1 MARRSYMPAL
11 VAEHS
16 ETRDGRVWR
25 VRVYSEATRRIC
37 APTVRPS
44 GARAPALR
52 SSLEERRR
60 SSAQPTRATISGG
73 LPLPIVRSRT
83 VRTH

>member
-25 VRVYSEATRRIC
+25 VRVYSEATKADLRADC
-37 APTVRPS
+37 ATFRCKSS
-44 GARAPALR
+44 GAALVARGAP
-52 SSLEERRR
+52 
-60 SSAQPTRATISGG
+60 P
-73 LPLPIVRSRT
+73 
-83 VRTH
+83 